1 METHYA
7 IVVELDVM
15 HTNTTLLTSLKEIFS
30 RNFIP
35 EPDDFLKPIVYF
47 AKNDGKL
54 IHKGKSIH
62 GEGGIALYYSDA
74 DRVLE
79 KQISEFVT
87 THIET
92 LESDVPFVFN
102 LSAIKIDNGIVT
114 DSIRVHNCVFKAM
127 FKHNEEYKVALIF
140 GSFNNEITRNNTCFD
155 SLALLEE
162 DFKDDKT
169 PIYFI
174 AKKTETEVLAESVSK
189 AMQDADNTVTDP
201 QQKTFL
207 QKLREM
213 IGI

>member
-15 HTNTTLLTSLKEIFS
+15 HTNTTLLTKLKEIFS
-30 RNFIP
+30 RSFIVDP
-35 EPDDFLKPIVYF
+35 ADFLKPIVYF

-54 IHKGKSIH
+54 VHQGKSIH
-62 GEGGIALYYSDA
+62 GEGGIALYYPDV
-74 DRVLE
+74 DKVLE
-79 KQISEFVT
+79 KQISEFVAP
-87 THIET
+87 HIES
-92 LESDVPFVFN
+92 LELDNPFVFN
-102 LSAIKIDNGIVT
+102 LSVIEINNGIVS
-114 DSIRVHNCVFKAM
+114 DSIRVHSCVFKAM
-127 FKHNEEYKVALIF
+127 FKHSQEYEVALIF
-140 GSFNNEITRNNTCFD
+140 GSFINEITRNNTCFD
-155 SLALLEE
+155 SLTLLEE
-162 DFKDDKT
+162 DFKDGKT

-189 AMQDADNTVTDP
+189 AMQDADNAVTDP